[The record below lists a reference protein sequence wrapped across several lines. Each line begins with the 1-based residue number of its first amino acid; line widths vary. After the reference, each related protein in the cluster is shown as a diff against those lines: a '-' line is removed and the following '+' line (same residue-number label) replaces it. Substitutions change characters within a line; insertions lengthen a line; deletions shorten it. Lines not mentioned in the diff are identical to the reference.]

1 MTQAV
6 QNSTMTDYQ
15 VLSNPVRVVTYD
27 NGTKIYVNYGE
38 ATTVN
43 GIRLEAKGFAVV
55 ENGRLTLSEA
65 AIGEQ

>member
-1 MTQAV
+1 
-6 QNSTMTDYQ
+6 MTDYQ

-55 ENGRLTLSEA
+55 ENGRLILSEA
-65 AIGEQ
+65 AVGEQ

>member
-1 MTQAV
+1 M
-6 QNSTMTDYQ
+6 
-15 VLSNPVRVVTYD
+15 RVVTYD
-27 NGTKIYVNYGE
+27 NGTEIYVNYGE